1 MVKSM
6 SKDSQIILNMM
17 RVQDSMNAVLGDV
30 GTDKEVAKNQA
41 KVDLLTFYITK
52 LYALRKAVSGKTKK
66 ALTTFNLTEF
76 DANIIMSAIFYCY
89 PTVSNLEIVKVARVL
104 ADVAM
109 RDELT
114 ARYDVCIKESPNYN
128 GE

>member
-1 MVKSM
+1 MAKSM

-17 RVQDSMNAVLGDV
+17 RVQDSMNVILGDV

-41 KVDLLTFYITK
+41 KVDLLTFYILK
-52 LYALRKAVSGKTKK
+52 LFGMRKNFSGKTKK
-66 ALTTFNLTEF
+66 ALTIFNDFKGNTVASSL
-76 DANIIMSAIFYCY
+76 NYCY
-89 PTVSNLEIVKVARVL
+89 PTVSNLEIVRMARSL
-104 ADVAM
+104 ADDLS

-114 ARYDVCIKESPNYN
+114 SRYEVCIQESQNYE

>member
-1 MVKSM
+1 MAKSM

-17 RVQDSMNAVLGDV
+17 RVQDSMNAVLGDI
-30 GTDKEVAKNQA
+30 GTDKDVAKNQA

-52 LYALRKAVSGKTKK
+52 LYALRKNVSGKTKK
-66 ALTTFNLTEF
+66 ALTTFTFNEF
-76 DANIIMSAIFYCY
+76 NANVIMSAVSYCY
-89 PTVSNLEIVKVARVL
+89 PMVSNLEIVKVARIL
-104 ADVAM
+104 ADNAM